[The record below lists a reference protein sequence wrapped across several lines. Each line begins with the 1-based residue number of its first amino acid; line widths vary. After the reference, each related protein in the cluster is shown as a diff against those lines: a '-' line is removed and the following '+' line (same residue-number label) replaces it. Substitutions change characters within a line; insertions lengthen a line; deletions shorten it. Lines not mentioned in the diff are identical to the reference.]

1 MSRVPDPKFTTP
13 SFPLLN
19 PQAVHVWFCELLRY
33 ADRQPSL
40 AAHLSDDERAR
51 AAVRS
56 WVENQF
62 AELDRS
68 SYYHLLQ
75 VPENAH
81 LPQIRDA
88 YYRLVARLH
97 PDLYVETLDPETR
110 ALLISVYSRL
120 VEAYRVLS
128 DGGRREQY
136 DRALGEGRL
145 RSTAKEERPR
155 SPTLPIVN
163 EIKNENARKFFK
175 LGQEALRQGNARAAV
190 QNLKF
195 ALSQEPDSA
204 VIKNALESA
213 EKLAQGKG

>member
-1 MSRVPDPKFTTP
+1 VGTSQIT
-13 SFPLLN
+13 
-19 PQAVHVWFCELLRY
+19 
-33 ADRQPSL
+33 
-40 AAHLSDDERAR
+40 DEKAR
-51 AAVRS
+51 HAVRE
-56 WVENQF
+56 WIRQLH
-62 AELDRS
+62 AELDRC
-68 SYYHLLQ
+68 SYYHLLG
-75 VPENAH
+75 VSEDAYEA
-81 LPQIRDA
+81 QIRDA

-97 PDLYVETLDPETR
+97 PDLYVETLDAPTR

-136 DRALGEGRL
+136 DRALSEGRL
-145 RSTAKEERPR
+145 RATAKEARPR

-195 ALSQEPDSA
+195 ALSQEPDST

-213 EKLAQGKG
+213 EKLGPGPGKG